1 MTETKI
7 DKKAEAFGVTIAI
20 LLGTLAVVAFV
31 ALPIGIMYGVF
42 FLLSQTPFFS
52 FAFYPSFWGN
62 LLFFGGY
69 TIITIVAFGLID
81 IIVTILR
88 KRKTKDIDDI
98 GPTTFFEWVFY
109 AFLLIGYFAL
119 SINLID
125 RLESTIIG
133 LMILSFVG
141 TVVYLVVIF
150 ITNRIKDDD
159 DDENE
164 DSELK
169 AP

>member
-1 MTETKI
+1 MAETKI
-7 DKKAEAFGVTIAI
+7 DKKAEAFGITVAI

-31 ALPIGIMYGVF
+31 ALPIAIMYGVF
-42 FLLSQTPFFS
+42 FLLSQTPFLS

-62 LLFFGGY
+62 FLFFGCY
-69 TIITIVAFGLID
+69 TIITIVVFGLFD
-81 IIVTILR
+81 IIITILR
-88 KRKTKDIDDI
+88 KRKTKDLDDI
-98 GPTTFFEWVFY
+98 GPNTFFEWVFY

-141 TVVYLVVIF
+141 TVVYLVVIL

-159 DDENE
+159 EGE